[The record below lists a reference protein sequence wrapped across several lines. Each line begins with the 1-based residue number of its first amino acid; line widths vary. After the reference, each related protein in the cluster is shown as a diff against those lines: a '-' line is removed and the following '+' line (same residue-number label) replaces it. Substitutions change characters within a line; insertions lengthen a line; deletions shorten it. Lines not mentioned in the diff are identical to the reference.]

1 MTITREPVLTLK
13 TTAPCNNIKTDFFD
27 NSDLFYGQEN
37 SDDDDVASLCSNTT
51 YSTTF
56 TDSSRTI
63 RQRRVSFA
71 TNLIA
76 DVWTRPRTLREDVAE
91 LFYSSQETQQFR
103 DEYRWERERIVDTI
117 VTASVDDDVT
127 TTRTTDGI
135 SSSTDFIK
143 NKFSPISRAVIF
155 DKTGKQ
161 KIFFPDNQEAKTS
174 GSTIHTSGSTTY
186 EHTKAKTEIFDFDDD
201 SFWNGEL
208 TWY

>member
-117 VTASVDDDVT
+117 VTASVDEDVT

-161 KIFFPDNQEAKTS
+161 KIFFPDNQEAKTL

-186 EHTKAKTEIFDFDDD
+186 EHTKAITEIFDFDDD

>member
-27 NSDLFYGQEN
+27 HSDLFYGQEN
-37 SDDDDVASLCSNTT
+37 SDDNDVASLCSNTT

-117 VTASVDDDVT
+117 VTASVDEDVT